1 VRKIINGFFHGS
13 KPALVVAALVAVVGI
28 TGTAYADKSPGSKGD
43 KQSQN
48 APKSDKGD
56 KGKSDK
62 GDKGDKGKGDKDPK
76 GNNWGQWGHNKGGRV
91 SYGVATVNVSRG
103 GQPATA
109 WATYSTALGSPV
121 GDNTGGVFRFTCS
134 TANAP
139 CTVSVGGAI
148 LARSPGTGAIYPR
161 VLIYRQDYNSGGPEI
176 YCEYGDGSTGS
187 APLALTKQP
196 LSATPTY
203 TPVPLNIGL
212 SADCGGPVATAGDV
226 NQITVPSG
234 YYDVHSTFVFVPAA

>member
-1 VRKIINGFFHGS
+1 MRKIIHGLFHGS

-28 TGTAYADKSPGSKGD
+28 TGTAYADKNPGSKGD
-43 KQSQN
+43 KQGQN

-56 KGKSDK
+56 KGK
-62 GDKGDKGKGDKDPK
+62 GDKDPK
-76 GNNWGQWGHNKGGRV
+76 NTNWGQWGHKKGGRA
-91 SYGVATVNVSRG
+91 SYGVATVNVSRSPG
-103 GQPATA
+103 APTA

-121 GDNTGGVFRFTCS
+121 GDTTGGVFRFTCK
-134 TANAP
+134 TEQAP

-148 LARSPGTGAIYPR
+148 LARSAGTGAIYPR

-187 APLALTKQP
+187 LPLALTKQP

-203 TPVPLNIGL
+203 TPVPLNIGG
-212 SADCGGPVATAGDV
+212 SADCGGPVTTAGDV

-234 YYDVHSTFVFVPAA
+234 YYDVHSTFVFLLPA